1 MTRTRT
7 VLSLLW
13 LAALLSLMFAG
24 CGNHEKKMIK
34 RVDALLAAHQHRQA
48 LDYLERYLTSHVQSY
63 KAWEYKVL
71 IRLELD
77 QRAAAGA
84 EYWRLQT
91 AMERQHPDVL
101 EQVVMSRGAGW
112 IVDDYLPLARCGGD
126 ALADVAF
133 FDGVL
138 EGAPSTPGSNVY
150 ITPRVEVVI
159 GVMKALPGRFA
170 ADAAPLIIRGQKHDV
185 EEVRLAAA
193 EAAVRLAVQDAD
205 AGDALLRNSLEDRSS
220 TVRRGTLVAM
230 LAEDRLLHLDRYGMA
245 ANEGD
250 PAVATAWLGLSSRM
264 GDERALEVRTAA
276 AAVDPTV
283 AALVDPDG
291 VDSGAFPVQ
300 TLAARWADGTLD
312 GATWSRAAEGD
323 RRILIELVA
332 PVLPPPP
339 SLVEPLTTDEDRIVR
354 ITTAA
359 YLAGGL
365 THEPLLTLLADKEVG
380 VRLAAA
386 RALASS
392 DDAAALEPLQ
402 GYFDAGTFED
412 KLAILDAISY
422 RSDTPFLPIAE
433 KAQSDPLPLVRE
445 TAIKPLAAS
454 CSDDNRARM
463 LHALTDDEPHVVVRA
478 ATSLYITLLNMP
490 PESWINPKPA
500 PAEGAEQPAE
510 GAEQPATAADQP
522 AEPGQDPPAAA
533 EGT

>member
-7 VLSLLW
+7 VLLLLW
-13 LAALLSLMFAG
+13 TVALLSLVVAG

-34 RVDALLAAHQHRQA
+34 RVDALLEAHQHRQA

-91 AMERQHPDVL
+91 AMERQHPEVL
-101 EQVVMSRGAGW
+101 ERVVLNRGAGW
-112 IVDDYLPLARCGGD
+112 IVDDYLPLARCGTD
-126 ALADVAF
+126 TLADVAF

-138 EGAPSTPGSNVY
+138 EGEPSTPGSNVY
-150 ITPRVEVVI
+150 ITPRAEVVI
-159 GVMKALPGRFA
+159 GVMDALPGRFA
-170 ADAAPLIIRGQKHDV
+170 AAAAPLIIRGQQHDV

-193 EAAVRLAVQDAD
+193 GAAVRLAVLDANT
-205 AGDALLRNSLEDRSS
+205 GDALLRTSLEDRAA

-230 LAEDRLLHLDRYGMA
+230 VGEDGLQNLGRYGIS
-245 ANEGD
+245 ANEGN
-250 PAVATAWLGLSSRM
+250 PSVAVAWLGLSGRM
-264 GDERALEVRTAA
+264 GEERALEVRTAA

-283 AALVDPDG
+283 AALVAPES
-291 VDSGAFPVQ
+291 VDSNAFPMQ
-300 TLAARWADGTLD
+300 TLAARFADGTLD
-312 GATWSRAAEGD
+312 GATWTRAAEGD
-323 RRILIELVA
+323 KRSLIELVA

-339 SLVEPLTTDEDRIVR
+339 ALVEALTTDGDRIVR
-354 ITTAA
+354 ITMAS
-359 YLAGGL
+359 YLTSGV
-365 THEPLLTLLADKEVG
+365 THEPLLALLSDEEVG

-392 DDAAALEPLQ
+392 GDAAALEPLQ
-402 GYFDAGTFED
+402 SFFDGGSFEE
-412 KLAILDAISY
+412 KLAILDAMSY
-422 RSDTPFLPIAE
+422 RADTPFLPIAM
-433 KAQSDPLPLVRE
+433 KAQADALPLVRE

-454 CSDDNRARM
+454 CSDENRARM
-463 LHALTDDEPHVVVRA
+463 LDALTDDEPHVVVRA

-490 PESWINPKPA
+490 PETWINPKPKPE

-510 GAEQPATAADQP
+510 GAEQPADPTEQP
-522 AEPGQDPPAAA
+522 QDPPATVQ
-533 EGT
+533 GS